1 MIMFK
6 TFKLIEKKEE
16 QAAEFSGKMTF
27 HLQDENGVERT
38 VWGMTELDDELN
50 AISITA
56 LRTREH
62 PLIQCLFLTNVGESI
77 NIEFTQ
83 YNEVFERKED
93 DMKVTTA
100 EDLEKIAKE
109 MQDKPMRV
117 GALLKSTEIKTTE
130 SIS

>member
-1 MIMFK
+1 MFK
-6 TFKLIEKKEE
+6 TFKLINREEE
-16 QAAEFSGKMTF
+16 QVSDHEGKMTF
-27 HLQDENGVERT
+27 HLEDENGVQRK
-38 VWGMTELDDELN
+38 VWGMTELDEDLN

-62 PLIQCLFLTNVGESI
+62 PLIQCLFLTNINEQI

-83 YNEVFERKED
+83 YNDVFERKED
-93 DMKVTTA
+93 DMKVVTA

-109 MQDKPMRV
+109 MQNKPMRV

-130 SIS
+130 SIN

>member
-1 MIMFK
+1 MFK
-6 TFKLIEKKEE
+6 TFKLISKKEE
-16 QAAEFSGKMTF
+16 QVSDNEGKMIF
-27 HLQDENGVERT
+27 HLQDENGVERK
-38 VWGMTELDDELN
+38 VWGITELDEDLN

-62 PLIQCLFLTNVGESI
+62 PLIQCLFLTNVDEMI

-83 YNEVFERKED
+83 YNDVFERKEEE
-93 DMKVTTA
+93 MKVTTA

-109 MQDKPMRV
+109 MQNKPMRV

-130 SIS
+130 SIN

>member
-1 MIMFK
+1 MFK
-6 TFKLIEKKEE
+6 TFKLVDKKEE
-16 QAAEFSGKMTF
+16 QVSANEGKMTF

-38 VWGMTELDDELN
+38 VWGMTELDEELN

-62 PLIQCLFLTNVGESI
+62 PLIQCLFLTNTNEQI

-83 YNEVFERKED
+83 YNDVFGRKED
-93 DMKVTTA
+93 DLKVVTA

-109 MQDKPMRV
+109 MQNKPVRV
-117 GALLKSTEIKTTE
+117 GALLKSTEVKITE
-130 SIS
+130 SIA

>member
-1 MIMFK
+1 MFK
-6 TFKLIEKKEE
+6 TFKLVNREEE
-16 QAAEFSGKMTF
+16 QVSDHEGKMTF
-27 HLQDENGVERT
+27 HLEDESGVQRK
-38 VWGMTELDDELN
+38 VWGITELDEDLN
-50 AISITA
+50 AIRITA

-62 PLIQCLFLTNVGESI
+62 PLIQCLFLTNINEQI

-93 DMKVTTA
+93 DMKVVTA

-109 MQDKPMRV
+109 MQNKPMRV

-130 SIS
+130 SIN

>member
-1 MIMFK
+1 MFK
-6 TFKLIEKKEE
+6 TFKLINREEE
-16 QAAEFSGKMTF
+16 QVSDHEGKMTF
-27 HLQDENGVERT
+27 HLEDENGVQRK
-38 VWGMTELDDELN
+38 VWGITELDEDLN

-62 PLIQCLFLTNVGESI
+62 PLIQCLFLTNINEQI

-93 DMKVTTA
+93 DMKVVTA

-109 MQDKPMRV
+109 MQNKPMRV

-130 SIS
+130 SIN

>member
-1 MIMFK
+1 MFK
-6 TFKLIEKKEE
+6 TFKLVNREEE
-16 QAAEFSGKMTF
+16 QVSDHEGKMTF
-27 HLQDENGVERT
+27 HLEDENGVQRK
-38 VWGMTELDDELN
+38 VWGITELDEDLN

-62 PLIQCLFLTNVGESI
+62 PLIQCLFLTNINEQI

-93 DMKVTTA
+93 DMKVVTA

-109 MQDKPMRV
+109 MQNKPMRV

-130 SIS
+130 SIN